1 MGGKSRKYHWAGVC
15 RRGVLKMNL
24 KRILQAALRSLD
36 FILGKVAIYG
46 KSLKEKTDIIR
57 LAHQKDPLDCISK
70 DRLET
75 VVGPWGNEHTGE

>member
-1 MGGKSRKYHWAGVC
+1 
-15 RRGVLKMNL
+15 MNL
-24 KRILQAALRSLD
+24 KRILQAALRSVD

-46 KSLKEKTDIIR
+46 KSLKGRADIIR

-75 VVGPWGNEHTGE
+75 VVGKWGNGHTGE